1 MTVIKEE
8 STSGIVMGVKDG
20 KILIQHENSK
30 LANRNQY
37 IVGGPGSF
45 KTQSFVLTNMI
56 NITDCSIVV
65 TDPKGEVYEKTAKIK
80 EAQGYEV
87 RVVNFKNMALSDHYN
102 PFGYVRRDLDA
113 TTVANTIVSAK
124 NDPKRKDIWFNAQ
137 LGLLKALILYVK
149 TEFHPD
155 KRNMEGILDF
165 LQEFDPE
172 VNEDGDSELDSKFM
186 ALDKRHPARRSYELG
201 FKKSQEKTRTSII
214 ISLLTTIGDYV
225 DDEVAAFTSNI
236 DFFFEDIGTRKVA
249 LYVLIPTMDTTWEG
263 LINLFF
269 SQMFQELYILGD
281 KNGAKLPVPTVFL
294 LDEFPNLGK
303 FENYETFLATCRGYR
318 IACCTILQNN
328 TQLMDKYGK
337 DKAESILGNCAIK
350 ICLGNVN
357 DTTAAYFSNLMGKT
371 TVKVDTG
378 GRSVSKG
385 GTGNSSSSSNFSFSQ
400 RSLMNADEI
409 LTMSEKDSLV
419 LIAGKYPIK
428 AKKAIQFELYPGLV
442 EEYEVSQMDYERKTS
457 PAAQEEYEN
466 LVHIFES
473 QREDLEELGFEEDQE
488 IEEQSMAET
497 EQDEVLAQAREEI
510 EMYQNSLSV
519 LEAMSEDEGKFEHTT
534 LR

>member
-1 MTVIKEE
+1 MKETKE
-8 STSGIVMGVKDG
+8 SKQSGIVLGIKNNKV
-20 KILIQHENSK
+20 LIQNKESK
-30 LANRNQY
+30 LPNRNVY
-37 IVGGPGSF
+37 VVGGPGSY

-87 RVVNFKNMALSDHYN
+87 RVVNFKHMILSDHYN
-102 PFGYVRRDLDA
+102 SFGYVRRDLDA
-113 TTVANTIVSAK
+113 STVANTMVSVK

-137 LGLLKALILYVK
+137 FGLLKALILYST

-155 KRNMEGILDF
+155 KRNMEGVLDF

-172 VNEDGDSELDSKFM
+172 VNKDGESDLDMEFM
-186 ALDKRHPARRSYELG
+186 ILDKRHPARRSYELG
-201 FKKSQEKTRTSII
+201 FKKAPEKTRANII
-214 ISLLTTIGDYV
+214 LSLLTTLGDYV
-225 DDEVAAFTSNI
+225 DDEVARFTHNN

-269 SQMFQELYILGD
+269 SQMFQELYLLGD
-281 KNGAKLPVPTVFL
+281 KHGAKLPMPTVFL

-303 FENYETFLATCRGYR
+303 FENYESFLATCRGYG
-318 IACCTILQNN
+318 ISCCTILQNN

-357 DTTAAYFSNLMGKT
+357 NTTANYFSDNMGKT
-371 TVKVDTG
+371 TVKVETG
-378 GRSVSKG
+378 GTSISRSG
-385 GTGNSSSSSNFSFSQ
+385 AGNSSSSSNFSYIQ

-409 LTMSEKDSLV
+409 LAMNEKDSLI
-419 LIAGKYPIK
+419 LIAGKYPIR
-428 AKKAIQFELYPGLV
+428 AKKAIQFELYPGFV
-442 EEYEVSQMDYERKTS
+442 EQYEVSQMDYQRKMSPEALKYYERQVEAYEETS
-457 PAAQEEYEN
+457 LNGEHSDKSMDEEW
-466 LVHIFES
+466 L
-473 QREDLEELGFEEDQE
+473 
-488 IEEQSMAET
+488 IEEQDEADSEQNEAVEKYQDSLAVFNVMAKK
-497 EQDEVLAQAREEI
+497 
-510 EMYQNSLSV
+510 NH
-519 LEAMSEDEGKFEHTT
+519 SESRRGD
-534 LR
+534 